1 MLPPLSSSWC
11 PNYYCRPLVFIYL
24 FSLSRF
30 IHGLDLLKG
39 ALIPLGDPMSS
50 VTNILEM
57 GTLKLHAETGSRGGA
72 EGDRHAPASPSPSP
86 LCQQLPQMGDGEVRS
101 PATRLIIPDP
111 RLRERRH

>member
-72 EGDRHAPASPSPSP
+72 EGTGMPQPHLPHLPSASSF
-86 LCQQLPQMGDGEVRS
+86 LKWEM
-101 PATRLIIPDP
+101 
-111 RLRERRH
+111 ER